1 MARRGRKLFF
11 GCLMSSVA
19 LVNLIALVWVF
30 WWMVWET
37 DYETVQ
43 TCAPLE
49 DHDACEHCCISEE
62 QMGGMLT
69 FWPTETNC
77 ICMKDT
83 EYDISEYGTY
93 SLYQPGEY
101 IPDFALPDLRGTI
114 RTNHDLKGRP
124 ALLFFWTTMCA
135 PCTNQHRI
143 FKELSGMN
151 LGVNIVTISVR
162 HWDHEEVATY
172 TRLRDLRYMVLEG
185 NDEVEL
191 DFYIEDLPTII
202 LVGPDGVIIEN
213 WVGIAPKDEILEA
226 LKSLDDQSL

>member
-1 MARRGRKLFF
+1 
-11 GCLMSSVA
+11 MSSVA
-19 LVNLIALVWVF
+19 LVNLIALVWVI

-49 DHDACEHCCISEE
+49 DPDACEHCCISEE

-69 FWPTETNC
+69 FWPTEANC

-83 EYDISEYGTY
+83 EYDVSEVST
-93 SLYQPGEY
+93 LWLNQPGEY

-143 FKELSGMN
+143 FKELSGMD

-162 HWDHEEVATY
+162 HWDHEELATY